1 MWQRWFQHQ
10 SVGIGWPPQD
20 GYRLDGSTPGG
31 RGWPAAR
38 AALKVAFI
46 HYYTKLNAVSPSEA
60 DIQRYFKV
68 SPPSVHNVVLTLE
81 SRGYIERVPGQP
93 RSIGLRLAREEL
105 PDLE

>member
-1 MWQRWFQHQ
+1 
-10 SVGIGWPPQD
+10 VKP
-20 GYRLDGSTPGG
+20 YTPKQGQY
-31 RGWPAAR
+31 
-38 AALKVAFI
+38 LAFI

-68 SPPSVHNVVLTLE
+68 SPPSVHDMVLTLE

-93 RSIGLRLAREEL
+93 RSIRLRLARDEL